1 MSFNTY
7 KNIKNE
13 INKYNNFILT
23 TCVDSIPAAT
33 ESVYINDGFDLYC
46 YLHSDSRNVKQ
57 LEYNSRV
64 EAVIY
69 SGGNAHQQGLL
80 VEGKAYI
87 INDYDDEK
95 QIRDKF
101 LEKFRSMRAFIKS
114 EDSTLVKI
122 RPLEIKRIYNK
133 KLADDQV
140 LKFRENT
147 KSALGNIFG
156 AIGRWFKKWIS
167 AARLSFLSTTLG
179 ALLIGISAAI
189 FANDAQVFNNWE
201 YIIWACL
208 GAFMAHASTN
218 LFNDYYDHKNGN
230 DSINSRPTSFSGGS
244 RMIQSGILSAEKVLS
259 AAWIFFLGALAIG
272 LYLNFNIED
281 NWLLLIGGIGLLLVY
296 FYSAPPLKLIDRG
309 LGEIAVGLS
318 FGPLIVLGI
327 FYVMTEEL
335 AWLPLI
341 VSVPPGLL
349 VFLIIFINEFQD
361 EQYDRESGKR
371 NLVVRIE
378 DKLKAIRVY
387 NYLMI
392 VPYLWIIGF
401 VVGGFLP
408 YYALIVLLLV
418 PLSWKAVS
426 NAVENYD
433 RVYELLQTNG
443 LTVAIH
449 LLFSVLLSIGLL
461 VKSLIN

>member
-13 INKYNNFILT
+13 INKYSNFILT

-33 ESVYINDGFDLYC
+33 ENVYINDGFDLYC

-57 LEYNSRV
+57 IEYNSRV

-69 SGGNAHQQGLL
+69 SGGNSNQNGLL
-80 VEGKAYI
+80 VEGKARI
-87 INDYDDEK
+87 IDDYDDEK
-95 QIRDKF
+95 EIRGKF

-114 EDSTLVKI
+114 EDSTLIKI
-122 RPLEIKRIYNK
+122 SPLEIKRIYNK
-133 KLADDQV
+133 KLAEDQV

-147 KSALGNIFG
+147 ESAIGNIFG
-156 AIGRWFKKWIS
+156 AIGRWIKKWFS

-179 ALLIGISAAI
+179 ALLVGMSVAFYSEQTQA
-189 FANDAQVFNNWE
+189 FDNWL
-201 YIIWACL
+201 YIVLACL
-208 GAFMAHASTN
+208 GAILAHASTN
-218 LFNDYYDHKNGN
+218 LFNDYYDHRNGN

-244 RMIQSGILSAEKVLS
+244 RMIQNGILSAEKVLS
-259 AAWIFFLGALAIG
+259 AAWIFLFGAMAIG
-272 LYLNFNIED
+272 LYLNFNIEG

-318 FGPLIVLGI
+318 FGPLIVLGL

-341 VSVPPGLL
+341 VSVPLGLL

-361 EQYDRESGKR
+361 AQYDRESGKK
-371 NLVVRIE
+371 NLVVRIG
-378 DKLKAIRVY
+378 DKLKAINVY
-387 NYLMI
+387 KYLMI
-392 VPYLWIIGF
+392 LPYLWIIGF
-401 VVGGFLP
+401 VVGGLLP

-418 PLSWKAVS
+418 PLTWKAVS

-449 LLFSVLLSIGLL
+449 ILFSILLAIGLL